1 MAISFIIQVFFL
13 SYKNDH
19 KRLHAQLAFLRHV
32 LCSISPQAPPPP
44 PPSLLLPDCPQYC
57 HCLQCRRLTQGT
69 RLPLFSTVRPL
80 PVATR
85 HLLWSAL
92 TPPPLNLPSEVPIG
106 VLERDKC
113 PVPQNGPSSVVLAA
127 RSSSSGSG
135 PILMLSSSLS
145 LAAAAARDDER
156 FLLSRIFYMH
166 IHKDPAQVPLSL
178 NRRGPAP

>member
-69 RLPLFSTVRPL
+69 RLPLSSTVRPL
-80 PVATR
+80 PIATR

-106 VLERDKC
+106 VLERDNALSPKTVRR
-113 PVPQNGPSSVVLAA
+113 PSSSPRVPPPAAVVLSSVVVGC
-127 RSSSSGSG
+127 SGG
-135 PILMLSSSLS
+135 T
-145 LAAAAARDDER
+145 
-156 FLLSRIFYMH
+156 
-166 IHKDPAQVPLSL
+166 
-178 NRRGPAP
+178 RR